1 MRSRFFPLAVLANV
15 LCLCQSYTLRSS
27 VSWVVSSNDV
37 VEDADLSEE
46 VAPALLVDSAGL
58 WKQAYPSSNVL
69 GSSVESPG
77 ELEKPESDDDVA
89 QLSSR
94 LFSYRLEKVKKSAG
108 SGSPPPHQETARTAR
123 YIAHTSDW
131 GHLAT
136 ISTQDKIK
144 GLPFGNIFSVSD
156 GPLDNSTGVMYFYV
170 TPMDNTVSD
179 LKSNPY
185 ASLTFSE
192 AEGEF
197 CRQMV
202 YDPEDPRC
210 ARLTLTG
217 KMVSVATEELMFAK
231 EAVFSRHP
239 VMAKWPVGHKWFF
252 MKLELIQVWLQDWVG
267 GISLIPLEDY
277 FKATPF

>member
-1 MRSRFFPLAVLANV
+1 MRSRWFLLAPFACW
-15 LCLCQSYTLRSS
+15 LCLCQGYTLRSS

-37 VEDADLSEE
+37 DVEDADLSEE
-46 VAPALLVDSAGL
+46 VAPAMLVDGAGL
-58 WKQAYPSSNVL
+58 WKANLLGDSLETPSEQA
-69 GSSVESPG
+69 
-77 ELEKPESDDDVA
+77 KPENDDVA
-89 QLSSR
+89 QLSNR
-94 LFSYRLEKVKKSAG
+94 LFSYRIERVKTPG
-108 SGSPPPHQETARTAR
+108 SSSPPPPPPHQEAARTAR
-123 YIAHTSDW
+123 YIAHYSDW

-136 ISTQDKIK
+136 ISTQDKIE

-156 GPLDNSTGVMYFYV
+156 GPLDNSTGVVYFYV
-170 TPMDNTVSD
+170 TPMDNTVAD
-179 LKSNPY
+179 LKGNPY

-192 AEGEF
+192 AEGDF

-217 KMVSVATEELMFAK
+217 KMVEVAPEELAFAK
-231 EAVFSRHP
+231 EAMFSRHP

-252 MKLELIQVWLQDWVG
+252 MKMDLIQVLLQDWIG
-267 GISLIPLEDY
+267 GVILVPLEDY